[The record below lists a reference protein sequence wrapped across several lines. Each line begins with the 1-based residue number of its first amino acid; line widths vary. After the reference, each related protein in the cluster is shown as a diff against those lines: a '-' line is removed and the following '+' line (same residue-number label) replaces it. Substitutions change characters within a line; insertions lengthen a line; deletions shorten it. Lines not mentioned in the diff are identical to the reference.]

1 MGSSRG
7 SKNTGSRGKTTHEEK
22 VHYISWEGGA
32 EPTPS
37 PFGLSNATQRNPSI
51 SAENMPGRV
60 DNVPFARAQHIGSLL
75 RPTKLLDV
83 RMRYENGEADY
94 KTELKPVEDEAISDI
109 IQLQRSVGLKCLSD
123 GEFRRHM
130 FCDGFHEHLDGFEC
144 VPVLKYTCC
153 CSAPRLNAKSLP
165 TRSVNNPPRSIFKMY
180 VPDVRAFV
188 DSHAKRM
195 APTWICKGTIK
206 RKDSSSPYEEQ
217 FKSMLQFTTPDE
229 IKHIKMTTAAPEWY
243 HLRHSSEFAF
253 TKDAYPEDGEVGYF
267 RDIAAAY
274 REELKALYALGCRNV
289 QVDDPLL
296 AYFCDESMI
305 KGMKDEG
312 MDPEAELTKYIDLYN
327 QCFAGRPKDMMVGV
341 HLCRG
346 NFKGRSTSLPRMG
359 PPTDFTLPQMA
370 CTSARV
376 AMTESRAGSSTSST
390 LMCTYCADKAE
401 DDSPADRTLFL
412 HTATTSVST
421 SDKIASPAQ
430 AFVAKH
436 ERGGL

>member
-1 MGSSRG
+1 
-7 SKNTGSRGKTTHEEK
+7 
-22 VHYISWEGGA
+22 
-32 EPTPS
+32 
-37 PFGLSNATQRNPSI
+37 
-51 SAENMPGRV
+51 MPGRV

-130 FCDGFHEHLDGFEC
+130 FCDGFHEHLDGFE
-144 VPVLKYTCC
+144 
-153 CSAPRLNAKSLP
+153 
-165 TRSVNNPPRSIFKMY
+165 SVVNPPRSIFKMY

-206 RKDSSSPYEEQ
+206 RKNSPSPYEEQ

-274 REELKALYALGCRNV
+274 REELKALYGLGCRNV

-346 NFKGRSTSLPRMG
+346 NFKDGMHFSEGGYDRI
-359 PPTDFTLPQMA
+359 
-370 CTSARV
+370 ARRLFNELDADV
-376 AMTESRAGSSTSST
+376 YYLEYDTERAGTFEP
-390 LMCTYCADKAE
+390 LAEMPADKLVVLGVISSKVGELESPEAMEAKVRSAAKIMAKAVGQSEQEALNRLAVSPQCGFASHSEGNNIALE
-401 DDSPADRTLFL
+401 DMTRKLGL
-412 HTATTSVST
+412 V
-421 SDKIASPAQ
+421 KQ
-430 AFVAKH
+430 VAKKIWPND
-436 ERGGL
+436 E